1 MIVFVSLEFLQCS
14 KFCRVVIFI
23 SLELFKTIDVSRETY
38 YFKYSIVLLCGVWYN
53 RGFMYQIL
61 LIMQNISYSYNT
73 INIIYRYIFTL
84 LIYRILDFIL
94 KTLSF
99 LIFFK
104 LQNIY
109 FFSIQKI
116 TRIILHQEAPLF
128 FSNLLNFAQ
137 PFRYSSSPHTPQIP
151 TRIPQI
157 YSHSPPSHP
166 ILTVLHCVFTP
177 NLAVLAA
184 LKGYPPSPS
193 YIK

>member
-1 MIVFVSLEFLQCS
+1 M
-14 KFCRVVIFI
+14 
-23 SLELFKTIDVSRETY
+23 
-38 YFKYSIVLLCGVWYN
+38 
-53 RGFMYQIL
+53 
-61 LIMQNISYSYNT
+61 NT
-73 INIIYRYIFTL
+73 
-84 LIYRILDFIL
+84 LDFIL
-94 KTLSF
+94 KAFPF

-109 FFSIQKI
+109 FFNVQKI

-137 PFRYSSSPHTPQIP
+137 PFRCSSSPHTPQIP
-151 TRIPQI
+151 FL
-157 YSHSPPSHP
+157 YPPFHP

>member
-1 MIVFVSLEFLQCS
+1 M
-14 KFCRVVIFI
+14 
-23 SLELFKTIDVSRETY
+23 
-38 YFKYSIVLLCGVWYN
+38 
-53 RGFMYQIL
+53 
-61 LIMQNISYSYNT
+61 NT
-73 INIIYRYIFTL
+73 
-84 LIYRILDFIL
+84 LDFIL
-94 KTLSF
+94 KAFSF

-104 LQNIY
+104 LHNIY

-116 TRIILHQEAPLF
+116 TGIILHRRSPLF
-128 FSNLLNFAQ
+128 ISNLLNFAQ

-157 YSHSPPSHP
+157 PFLHSLFHP